1 MKKINLG
8 KIENLE
14 KENFHENKFGRSK
27 ENMNLEKQINQDK
40 DIKNDI
46 NSCKYYKIY
55 IKI

>member
-1 MKKINLG
+1 MKKINHG
-8 KIENLE
+8 KIQNLE
-14 KENFHENKFGRSK
+14 KENFHENKFDKSK
-27 ENMNLEKQINQDK
+27 ENLNSEKEINQDK